1 MNVRLSTIS
10 ELKQIAAETILNNTS
25 KVNKISDNSV
35 LSGITFAMAKIGQK
49 AIKDIALVEAHIM
62 VDSAYGIQLDQ
73 IAESRGVAARFTS
86 SQSSTFMRVVG
97 DPGTTYTAGLN
108 TFSGRDGVVFDIE
121 STVTIGVNGYAYVK
135 VRSQTSGS
143 NTNVDP
149 LSLDSVS
156 PTPVGHEYTV
166 NEYGAF
172 GGRDFEADDTF
183 KKRIK
188 EGANLAATS
197 TISKLTQIFG
207 KINNNVLRVFYQG
220 TNSQSQPIL
229 AVVTQNGIGLT
240 GPELDDIESRASEY
254 MAISDLKPFGTT
266 ASLIE
271 LKNMDFQPIDI
282 TFRVELLPSF
292 NPDSLRKEIQIKFSK
307 YLDFRFWTADKKVE
321 WDELLS
327 IVKNTSGVKSVPDT
341 KFIPN
346 RDVVVDK
353 NKLPRIR
360 SFMML
365 DLSGN
370 VISNVAGTL
379 NPNFYPNDLDSSF
392 QQTIL
397 KSI

>member
-49 AIKDIALVEAHIM
+49 AIKDIALVEAHILI
-62 VDSAYGIQLDQ
+62 DSAYGIQLDQ
-73 IAESRGVAARFTS
+73 IAESRGVSPRFGS

-97 DPGTTYTAGLN
+97 DVGTTYTSGLN
-108 TFSGRDGVVFDIE
+108 TFTGRDGIVFDIE
-121 STVTIGVNGYAYVK
+121 STITIGVNGYSYVK
-135 VRSQTSGS
+135 VRSQTSGT

-149 LSLDSVS
+149 LSLDSVT
-156 PTPVGHEYTV
+156 PTPVGHSYTV
-166 NEYGAF
+166 NEYSSF
-172 GGRDFEADDTF
+172 GGRDNEDDSTF

-188 EGANLAATS
+188 EGANLASTG
-197 TISKLTQIFG
+197 TISKLTQLFG
-207 KINNNVLRVFYQG
+207 KINSNVLRVFYQG
-220 TNSQSQPIL
+220 TNSDSQVVL
-229 AVVTQNGIGLT
+229 AVATQNGIGLT
-240 GPELDDIESRASEY
+240 VSELNDIETRASEFL
-254 MAISDLKPFGTT
+254 AISDLKPFGTT
-266 ASLIE
+266 SSPIE
-271 LKNMDFQPIDI
+271 LRNMDFQPVDI
-282 TFRVELLPSF
+282 TFRVELLPSY
-292 NPDSLRKEIQIKFSK
+292 NPDEVRKEIQIRFSK

-327 IVKNTSGVKSVPDT
+327 IAKNTAGVKSVPDT

-346 RDVVVDK
+346 RDVTIDK